1 MDPALIPEP
10 LNVPALLRQYQL
22 KPRKS
27 LGQNF
32 LIDNQ
37 ALEKVVTAAEITRND
52 QVLEIGAGLG
62 SLTRFLAKAAN
73 RVVAVE
79 LDKHLIPLLESV
91 LAQETNVEV
100 ISGDI
105 LDLDPSRLMQQDGYL
120 VVANIPYYITSAIIR
135 HLLEAVA

>member
-37 ALEKVVTAAEITRND
+37 ALEKVVDAAEITKND

-62 SLTRFLAKAAN
+62 SFN
-73 RVVAVE
+73 
-79 LDKHLIPLLESV
+79 
-91 LAQETNVEV
+91 
-100 ISGDI
+100 
-105 LDLDPSRLMQQDGYL
+105 
-120 VVANIPYYITSAIIR
+120 PYFGTSSQPGGCC
-135 HLLEAVA
+135 